1 MLSALVSFRPPAYG
15 NGNNNME
22 NRRVVITGMG
32 VVTPVGNDLPT
43 TWNNLIN
50 GVCGIAPITTF
61 DTTDLPAK
69 IAGEVKN
76 FDPIA
81 AGVDKAFAKRNDRF
95 AIYAMAAAI
104 EAMKGNEDLQL
115 DPTRLGVYIGSGIGG
130 FDTILRETKKLYEE
144 GPRWISAL
152 MIPTMIGNMASGSVA
167 IRFNAQGPTLPI
179 VTACSTGTHSIG
191 EAYRAIKHG
200 YADAII
206 SGGCEAGIN
215 PISIAGFGNAKALTK
230 VEDPLR
236 ASLPFHKERAG
247 FVIAEGAGIV
257 LLEEYEHAKQRGAK
271 IYGEVCGYGN
281 SCDAYHSTAPRPDGT
296 TQSLAIK
303 QALDE
308 AGYKAGESLYINAHG
323 TGTPMNDSG
332 ETKAI
337 KIAMGEE
344 EAHRAHISST
354 KSEMGHALG
363 AAGGIELV
371 VAAMALNTGIIPPT
385 IGLDVPDPE
394 CDLDYT
400 PNQAVKVDLDIA
412 LSSSFGFGGHNA
424 CVAVRKLKIEQLN
437 KST

>member
-1 MLSALVSFRPPAYG
+1 
-15 NGNNNME
+15 ME
-22 NRRVVITGMG
+22 TRRVVITGMG
-32 VVTPVGNDLPT
+32 VVSPVGNDLET

-50 GVCGIAPITTF
+50 GVCGIAPIKSF
-61 DTTDLPAK
+61 DTTDLPVK
-69 IAGEVKN
+69 IAGELKD
-76 FDPIA
+76 FDPLA
-81 AGVDKAFAKRNDRF
+81 SGVDKAFAKRNDRF
-95 AIYAMAAAI
+95 AIYAMAAAYQ
-104 EAMKGNEDLQL
+104 AMKDNEDLQL
-115 DPTRLGVYIGSGIGG
+115 DPSRLGVYIGSGIGG
-130 FDTILRETKKLYEE
+130 FDTILREITKMNAE
-144 GPRWISAL
+144 GPRWVSPL

-167 IRFNAQGPTLPI
+167 IRYNAQGPCVPI
-179 VTACSTGTHSIG
+179 VTACATGTHSVG

-206 SGGCEAGIN
+206 TGGCEAGIN
-215 PISIAGFGNAKALTK
+215 PISIAGFANCKALTK
-230 VEDPLR
+230 AEDPLR
-236 ASLPFHKERAG
+236 ASLPFNKNRGG
-247 FVIAEGAGIV
+247 FVIAEGAGIL

-271 IYGEVCGYGN
+271 IYAEVCGYGN

-344 EAHRAHISST
+344 EARRAHISST

-371 VAAMALNTGIIPPT
+371 ASVMALNTGIIPPT
-385 IGLDVPDPE
+385 IGLDEPDPE

-400 PNQAVKVDLDIA
+400 PNKAIQTNIDIA
-412 LSSSFGFGGHNA
+412 ISNSLGFGGHNA
-424 CVAVRKLKIEQLN
+424 CVAIRKV
-437 KST
+437 

>member
-1 MLSALVSFRPPAYG
+1 M
-15 NGNNNME
+15 N

-32 VVTPVGNDLPT
+32 VVSPVGNDLET

-50 GVCGIAPITTF
+50 GVCGIAPIKSF
-61 DTTDLPAK
+61 DTTDLPVK
-69 IAGEVKN
+69 IAGELKD

-81 AGVDKAFAKRNDRF
+81 SGVDKAFAKRNDRF
-95 AIYAMAAAI
+95 AIYAMAAAYQ
-104 EAMKGNEDLQL
+104 AMKDNEDLQL
-115 DPTRLGVYIGSGIGG
+115 DPSRLGVYIGSGIGG
-130 FDTILRETKKLYEE
+130 FDTILREITKMNAE
-144 GPRWISAL
+144 GPRWVSPL

-167 IRFNAQGPTLPI
+167 IRYNAQGPCVPI
-179 VTACSTGTHSIG
+179 VTACATGTHSVG

-206 SGGCEAGIN
+206 TGGCEAGIN
-215 PISIAGFGNAKALTK
+215 PISIAGFANCKALTK
-230 VEDPLR
+230 AEDPLR
-236 ASLPFHKERAG
+236 ASLPFNKNRGG
-247 FVIAEGAGIV
+247 FVIAEGAGIL

-271 IYGEVCGYGN
+271 IYAEVCGYGN

-344 EAHRAHISST
+344 EARRAHISST

-371 VAAMALNTGIIPPT
+371 ASVMALNTGIIPPT
-385 IGLDVPDPE
+385 IGLDEPDPE

-400 PNQAVKVDLDIA
+400 PNKAIQTNIDIA
-412 LSSSFGFGGHNA
+412 ISNSLGFGGHNA
-424 CVAVRKLKIEQLN
+424 CVAIRKI
-437 KST
+437 

>member
-1 MLSALVSFRPPAYG
+1 
-15 NGNNNME
+15 ME

-32 VVTPVGNDLPT
+32 VVSPVGNDLET

-61 DTTDLPAK
+61 ETDDLPVK
-69 IAGEVKN
+69 IAAEVKN

-95 AIYAMAAAI
+95 AIYAMAAACQ
-104 EAMKGNEDLQL
+104 AMKGNEDMQL
-115 DPTRLGVYIGSGIGG
+115 DPSRLGVYIGSGIGG
-130 FDTILRETKKLYEE
+130 FDTILRETKKLYDE
-144 GPRWISAL
+144 GPRWVSPL

-167 IRFNAQGPTLPI
+167 IRYNAQGPCVPI
-179 VTACSTGTHSIG
+179 VTACATGTHSIG

-206 SGGCEAGIN
+206 TGGCEAGIN
-215 PISIAGFGNAKALTK
+215 RISIAGFANCKALTK
-230 VEDPLR
+230 SEDPLR
-236 ASLPFHKERAG
+236 ASLPFNKNRAG
-247 FVIAEGAGIV
+247 FVIAEGAGIM

-271 IYGEVCGYGN
+271 IYAEVCGYGN

-303 QALDE
+303 QALEE
-308 AGYKAGESLYINAHG
+308 AGYQPGESLYINAHG

-344 EAHRAHISST
+344 EAYKAHISST

-363 AAGGIELV
+363 AAGAIELIISV
-371 VAAMALNTGIIPPT
+371 MTLNNGIIPPT
-385 IGLDVPDPE
+385 IGLDNPDPE
-394 CDLDYT
+394 CDLNYT
-400 PNQAVKVDLDIA
+400 PNAPVKADLDIA
-412 LSSSFGFGGHNA
+412 ISNSLGFGGHNA
-424 CVAVRKLKIEQLN
+424 CLAIRKI
-437 KST
+437 

>member
-1 MLSALVSFRPPAYG
+1 
-15 NGNNNME
+15 ME
-22 NRRVVITGMG
+22 TRKVVITGMG
-32 VVTPVGNDLPT
+32 VVTPVGNDLET

-50 GVCGIAPITTF
+50 GVCGIAPITSF
-61 DTTDLPAK
+61 DTSDLPVK
-69 IAGEVKN
+69 IAAELKD

-95 AIYAMAAAI
+95 AIYAMAAAAQ
-104 EAMKGNEDLQL
+104 AMKGNEDMQM
-115 DPTRLGVYIGSGIGG
+115 DPSRLGVYIGSGIGG
-130 FDTILRETKKLYEE
+130 FDTIMREITKMNAE
-144 GPRWISAL
+144 GPRWVSPL
-152 MIPTMIGNMASGSVA
+152 MIPTMIGNMAAGSVA
-167 IRFNAQGPTLPI
+167 IHYNAQGPCVPI
-179 VTACSTGTHSIG
+179 VTACATGTHSIG

-206 SGGCEAGIN
+206 AGGAEAGIN
-215 PISIAGFGNAKALTK
+215 RISIAGFANCKALTK
-230 VEDPLR
+230 SEDPLR
-236 ASLPFHKERAG
+236 ASLPFNKNRQG
-247 FVIAEGAGIV
+247 FVIAEGAGIL

-271 IYGEVCGYGN
+271 IYAEVCGYGN

-296 TQSLAIK
+296 TQSFAIR
-303 QALDE
+303 QALEE

-344 EAHRAHISST
+344 EARRAHISST

-371 VAAMALNTGIIPPT
+371 AAVMALNTGIIPPT
-385 IGLDVPDPE
+385 IGLDEPDPE

-400 PNQAVKVDLDIA
+400 PNKAVKVDLDIA
-412 LSSSFGFGGHNA
+412 ISNSLGFGGHNA
-424 CVAVRKLKIEQLN
+424 CVAIRKVEN
-437 KST
+437 

>member
-1 MLSALVSFRPPAYG
+1 
-15 NGNNNME
+15 
-22 NRRVVITGMG
+22 MG
-32 VVTPVGNDLPT
+32 VVSPVGNDLET

-50 GVCGIAPITTF
+50 GVCGIAPIKSF
-61 DTTDLPAK
+61 DTTDLPVK
-69 IAGEVKN
+69 IAGELKD
-76 FDPIA
+76 FDPLA
-81 AGVDKAFAKRNDRF
+81 SGVDKAFAKRNDRF
-95 AIYAMAAAI
+95 AIYAMAAAYQ
-104 EAMKGNEDLQL
+104 AMKDNEDLQL
-115 DPTRLGVYIGSGIGG
+115 DPSRLGVYIGSGIGG
-130 FDTILRETKKLYEE
+130 FDTILREITKMNAE
-144 GPRWISAL
+144 GPRWVSPL

-167 IRFNAQGPTLPI
+167 IRYNAQGPCVPI
-179 VTACSTGTHSIG
+179 VTACATGTHSVG

-206 SGGCEAGIN
+206 TGGCEAGIN
-215 PISIAGFGNAKALTK
+215 PISIAGFANCKALTK
-230 VEDPLR
+230 AEDPLR
-236 ASLPFHKERAG
+236 ASLPFNKNRGG
-247 FVIAEGAGIV
+247 FVIAEGAGIL

-271 IYGEVCGYGN
+271 IYAEVCGYGN

-344 EAHRAHISST
+344 EARRAHISST

-371 VAAMALNTGIIPPT
+371 ASVMALNTGIIPPT
-385 IGLDVPDPE
+385 IGLDEPDPE

-400 PNQAVKVDLDIA
+400 PNKAIQTNIDIA
-412 LSSSFGFGGHNA
+412 ISNSLGFGGHNA
-424 CVAVRKLKIEQLN
+424 CVAIRKV
-437 KST
+437 

>member
-1 MLSALVSFRPPAYG
+1 
-15 NGNNNME
+15 
-22 NRRVVITGMG
+22 MG
-32 VVTPVGNDLPT
+32 VVSPVGNDLET

-50 GVCGIAPITTF
+50 GVCGIAPITSF
-61 DTTDLPAK
+61 DTTDLPVK
-69 IAGEVKN
+69 IAGELKD

-81 AGVDKAFAKRNDRF
+81 LGVDKGFVKRNDRF
-95 AIYAMAAAI
+95 AIYAMAATAQ
-104 EAMKGNEDLQL
+104 AMQGNEDMQM
-115 DPTRLGVYIGSGIGG
+115 DPSRLGVYIGSGIGG
-130 FDTILRETKKLYEE
+130 FDTIMNGVIRYHDE
-144 GPRWISAL
+144 GARWISPL

-167 IRFNAQGPTLPI
+167 IRYNAQGPCVPI
-179 VTACSTGTHSIG
+179 VTACATGTHSIG

-206 SGGCEAGIN
+206 TGGCEAGIN
-215 PISIAGFGNAKALTK
+215 PVSIGGFANCKALTK
-230 VEDPLR
+230 AEDPLR
-236 ASLPFHKERAG
+236 ASLPFNKNRAG
-247 FVIAEGAGIV
+247 FVIAEGAGIL

-271 IYGEVCGYGN
+271 IYAEVCGYGN

-344 EAHRAHISST
+344 DARRAHISST

-371 VAAMALNTGIIPPT
+371 ATVMALNTGIVPPT
-385 IGLDVPDPE
+385 IGLDEPDPE

-400 PNQAVKVDLDIA
+400 PNKAIKVDLDIA
-412 LSSSFGFGGHNA
+412 ISNSLGFGGHNA
-424 CVAVRKLKIEQLN
+424 CVAIRKIK
-437 KST
+437 

>member
-1 MLSALVSFRPPAYG
+1 
-15 NGNNNME
+15 
-22 NRRVVITGMG
+22 MG
-32 VVTPVGNDLPT
+32 VVSPVGNDLET

-50 GVCGIAPITTF
+50 GVCGIAPITSF
-61 DTTDLPAK
+61 DTSDLPVK
-69 IAGEVKN
+69 IAAELKD

-81 AGVDKAFAKRNDRF
+81 LGVDKAFVKRNDRF
-95 AIYAMAAAI
+95 AIYAMAAAAQ
-104 EAMKGNEDLQL
+104 AMKGNEDLQL
-115 DPTRLGVYIGSGIGG
+115 DPSRLGVYIGSGIGG
-130 FDTILRETKKLYEE
+130 FDTILREITKMNAE
-144 GPRWISAL
+144 GPRWVSPL

-167 IRFNAQGPTLPI
+167 IRYNAQGPCVPI
-179 VTACSTGTHSIG
+179 VTACATGTHSIG

-215 PISIAGFGNAKALTK
+215 RISIAGFANCKALTK
-230 VEDPLR
+230 AEDPMR
-236 ASLPFHKERAG
+236 ASLPFNKNRAG

-257 LLEEYEHAKQRGAK
+257 LLEEYEHAKQRGAT
-271 IYGEVCGYGN
+271 IYGEICGYGN

-308 AGYKAGESLYINAHG
+308 AQFKPGESIYINAHG

-344 EAHRAHISST
+344 EARKAHISST

-371 VAAMALNTGIIPPT
+371 AAVMALNTGIIPPT
-385 IGLDVPDPE
+385 IGLDEPDPE

-400 PNQAVKVDLDIA
+400 PNKAVKADLDLAISNS
-412 LSSSFGFGGHNA
+412 LGFGGHNA
-424 CVAVRKLKIEQLN
+424 CVAVRKVKDER
-437 KST
+437 

>member
-1 MLSALVSFRPPAYG
+1 M
-15 NGNNNME
+15 N

-32 VVTPVGNDLPT
+32 VVSPVGNDLET

-50 GVCGIAPITTF
+50 GVCGIAPIKSF
-61 DTTDLPAK
+61 DTTDLPVK
-69 IAGEVKN
+69 IAGELKD

-81 AGVDKAFAKRNDRF
+81 SGVDKAFAKRNDRF
-95 AIYAMAAAI
+95 AIYAMAAAYQ
-104 EAMKGNEDLQL
+104 AMKDNEDLQL
-115 DPTRLGVYIGSGIGG
+115 DPSRLGVYIGSGIGG
-130 FDTILRETKKLYEE
+130 FDTILREITKMNAE
-144 GPRWISAL
+144 GPRWVSPL

-167 IRFNAQGPTLPI
+167 IRYNAQGPCVPI
-179 VTACSTGTHSIG
+179 VTACATGTHSVG

-206 SGGCEAGIN
+206 TGGCEAGIN
-215 PISIAGFGNAKALTK
+215 PISIAGFANCKALTK
-230 VEDPLR
+230 AEDPLR
-236 ASLPFHKERAG
+236 ASLPFNKNRGG
-247 FVIAEGAGIV
+247 FVIAEGAGIL

-271 IYGEVCGYGN
+271 IYAEVCGYGN

-344 EAHRAHISST
+344 EARRAHISST

-371 VAAMALNTGIIPPT
+371 ASVMALNTGIIPPT
-385 IGLDVPDPE
+385 IGLDEPDPE

-400 PNQAVKVDLDIA
+400 PNKAIQTNIDIA
-412 LSSSFGFGGHNA
+412 ISNSLGFGGHNA
-424 CVAVRKLKIEQLN
+424 CVAIRKVEN
-437 KST
+437 

>member
-1 MLSALVSFRPPAYG
+1 
-15 NGNNNME
+15 
-22 NRRVVITGMG
+22 MG
-32 VVTPVGNDLPT
+32 VVSPVGNDLET

-50 GVCGIAPITTF
+50 GVCGIAPIKSF
-61 DTTDLPAK
+61 DTTDLPVK
-69 IAGEVKN
+69 IAGELKD

-81 AGVDKAFAKRNDRF
+81 SGVDKAFAKRNDRF
-95 AIYAMAAAI
+95 AIYAMAAASQ
-104 EAMKGNEDLQL
+104 AMKDNEDLQL
-115 DPTRLGVYIGSGIGG
+115 DPSRLGVYIGSGIGG
-130 FDTILRETKKLYEE
+130 FDTILREITKMNAE
-144 GPRWISAL
+144 GPRWVSPL

-167 IRFNAQGPTLPI
+167 IRYNAQGPCVPI
-179 VTACSTGTHSIG
+179 VTACATGTHSVG

-206 SGGCEAGIN
+206 TGGCEAGIN
-215 PISIAGFGNAKALTK
+215 PISIAGFANCKALTK
-230 VEDPLR
+230 AEDPLR
-236 ASLPFHKERAG
+236 ASLPFNKNRGG
-247 FVIAEGAGIV
+247 FVIAEGAGIL

-271 IYGEVCGYGN
+271 IYAEVCGYGN

-344 EAHRAHISST
+344 EARRAHISST

-371 VAAMALNTGIIPPT
+371 ASVMALNTGIIPPT
-385 IGLDVPDPE
+385 IGLDEPDPE

-400 PNQAVKVDLDIA
+400 PNKAIQTNIDIA
-412 LSSSFGFGGHNA
+412 ISNSLGFGGHNA
-424 CVAVRKLKIEQLN
+424 CVAIRKI
-437 KST
+437 

>member
-1 MLSALVSFRPPAYG
+1 
-15 NGNNNME
+15 
-22 NRRVVITGMG
+22 MG
-32 VVTPVGNDLPT
+32 VVSPVGNDLET

-50 GVCGIAPITTF
+50 GVCGIAPIATF
-61 DTTDLPAK
+61 DTTNLPVK
-69 IAGEVKN
+69 IAAELKN

-81 AGVDKAFAKRNDRF
+81 AGVDKGFVKRNDRF
-95 AIYAMAAAI
+95 AIYAMAAAAQ
-104 EAMKGNEDLQL
+104 AMQGNEDMHL
-115 DPTRLGVYIGSGIGG
+115 DPSRLGVYIGSGIGG
-130 FDTILRETKKLYEE
+130 FDTILREITKMNAE
-144 GPRWISAL
+144 GPRWVSPL

-167 IRFNAQGPTLPI
+167 IRYNAQGPCVPI
-179 VTACSTGTHSIG
+179 VTACATGTHSIG

-206 SGGCEAGIN
+206 TGGCEAGIN
-215 PISIAGFGNAKALTK
+215 PISIAGFANCKALTK
-230 VEDPLR
+230 AEDPLR
-236 ASLPFHKERAG
+236 ASLPFHKNRAG
-247 FVIAEGAGIV
+247 FVIAEGAGIM

-271 IYGEVCGYGN
+271 IYAEVCGYGN

-308 AGYKAGESLYINAHG
+308 AGYQPGESLYINAHG

-337 KIAMGEE
+337 KIAMGEK
-344 EAHRAHISST
+344 EARRAHISST

-371 VAAMALNTGIIPPT
+371 VAVMALNTGIIPPT
-385 IGLDVPDPE
+385 IGLDEPDPE

-412 LSSSFGFGGHNA
+412 ISNSLGFGGHNA
-424 CVAVRKLKIEQLN
+424 CVAIRKVN
-437 KST
+437 S

>member
-1 MLSALVSFRPPAYG
+1 MLG
-15 NGNNNME
+15 IIME

-50 GVCGIAPITTF
+50 GVCGIAPITSF

-69 IAGEVKN
+69 IAGEVKG

-95 AIYAMAAAI
+95 ALYAMAAAI

-115 DPTRLGVYIGSGIGG
+115 DPARLGVYIGSGIGG
-130 FDTILRETKKLYEE
+130 FDTILRETRKLYEE

-179 VTACSTGTHSIG
+179 VTACATGTHSIG
-191 EAYRAIKHG
+191 EAFRAIKHG

-230 VEDPLR
+230 SEDPLR

-257 LLEEYEHAKQRGAK
+257 LLEEYEHAKQRGAR

-344 EAHRAHISST
+344 EARRAHISST

-363 AAGGIELV
+363 AAGGIEVV
-371 VAAMALNTGIIPPT
+371 VAAMTLNTGIIPPT
-385 IGLDVPDPE
+385 IGLDEPDPE

-400 PNQAVKVDLDIA
+400 PNKAVKADLDIA

-424 CVAVRKLKIEQLN
+424 CVAIRKIKD
-437 KST
+437 

>member
-1 MLSALVSFRPPAYG
+1 
-15 NGNNNME
+15 
-22 NRRVVITGMG
+22 MG

-43 TWNNLIN
+43 TWDNLIN
-50 GVCGIAPITTF
+50 GVCGIAPITSF

-95 AIYAMAAAI
+95 AIYAMAAVI

-230 VEDPLR
+230 AEDPLH
-236 ASLPFHKERAG
+236 ASLPFHKNRAG

-271 IYGEVCGYGN
+271 IYSEVCGYGN

-303 QALDE
+303 QALEE
-308 AGYKAGESLYINAHG
+308 AGYKAGENLYINAHG

-344 EAHRAHISST
+344 EARRAHISST

-385 IGLDVPDPE
+385 IGLDEPDPE

-400 PNQAVKVDLDIA
+400 PNQAVNVDLDIA
-412 LSSSFGFGGHNA
+412 ISSSFGFGGHNA
-424 CVAVRKLKIEQLN
+424 CVAVRKIPNEQ
-437 KST
+437 

>member
-1 MLSALVSFRPPAYG
+1 
-15 NGNNNME
+15 ME
-22 NRRVVITGMG
+22 TRRVVITGMG
-32 VVTPVGNDLPT
+32 VVSPVGNDLET

-61 DTTDLPAK
+61 DTSDLPVK
-69 IAGEVKN
+69 IAAEVKD

-95 AIYAMAAAI
+95 AIYAMAAAYQ
-104 EAMKGNEDLQL
+104 AMKDNEDMQL
-115 DPTRLGVYIGSGIGG
+115 DPSRLGVYIGSGIGG
-130 FDTILRETKKLYEE
+130 FDTILREITKMNAE
-144 GPRWISAL
+144 GPRWVSPL

-167 IRFNAQGPTLPI
+167 IRYNAQGPCVPI
-179 VTACSTGTHSIG
+179 VTACATGTHSIG

-206 SGGCEAGIN
+206 TGGCEAGIN
-215 PISIAGFGNAKALTK
+215 RISIAGFANCKALTK
-230 VEDPLR
+230 AEDPLR
-236 ASLPFHKERAG
+236 ASLPFNKNRQG
-247 FVIAEGAGIV
+247 FVIAEGAGIM

-271 IYGEVCGYGN
+271 IYAEVCGYGN

-308 AGYKAGESLYINAHG
+308 AGYKPGESLYINAHG

-344 EAHRAHISST
+344 EARRAHISST

-363 AAGGIELV
+363 AAGGIELI
-371 VAAMALNTGIIPPT
+371 AAVMALNTGIIPPT
-385 IGLDVPDPE
+385 IGLDEPDPE
-394 CDLDYT
+394 CDLNYT
-400 PNQAVKVDLDIA
+400 PNKAVKVDLDMAISNS
-412 LSSSFGFGGHNA
+412 LGFGGHNA
-424 CVAVRKLKIEQLN
+424 CVAVRKVRGEN
-437 KST
+437 

>member
-1 MLSALVSFRPPAYG
+1 
-15 NGNNNME
+15 ME
-22 NRRVVITGMG
+22 TRRVVITGMG
-32 VVTPVGNDLPT
+32 VVSPVGNDLET

-61 DTTDLPAK
+61 ETDDLPVK
-69 IAGEVKN
+69 IAAEVKN

-95 AIYAMAAAI
+95 AIYAMAAAYQ
-104 EAMKGNEDLQL
+104 AMKDNEDMQM
-115 DPTRLGVYIGSGIGG
+115 DPSRLGVYIGSGIGG
-130 FDTILRETKKLYEE
+130 FDTILRETKKLYDE
-144 GPRWISAL
+144 GPRWVSPL

-167 IRFNAQGPTLPI
+167 IRYNAQGPCVPI
-179 VTACSTGTHSIG
+179 VTACATGTHSIG

-206 SGGCEAGIN
+206 TGGCEAGIN
-215 PISIAGFGNAKALTK
+215 RISIAGFANCKALTK
-230 VEDPLR
+230 AEDPLK
-236 ASLPFHKERAG
+236 ASLPFNKNRAG

-271 IYGEVCGYGN
+271 IYAEVCGYGN

-344 EAHRAHISST
+344 EARRAHISST

-371 VAAMALNTGIIPPT
+371 ASVMALNTGIIPPT
-385 IGLDVPDPE
+385 IGLDEPDPE

-400 PNQAVKVDLDIA
+400 PNKAIQTNIDIA
-412 LSSSFGFGGHNA
+412 ISNSLGFGGHNA
-424 CVAVRKLKIEQLN
+424 CVAIRKIER
-437 KST
+437 

>member
-1 MLSALVSFRPPAYG
+1 
-15 NGNNNME
+15 ME

-32 VVTPVGNDLPT
+32 VVTPVGNDLES
-43 TWNNLIN
+43 TWNNMIN
-50 GVCGIAPITTF
+50 GVCGIAPITAF
-61 DTTDLPAK
+61 DTTDLPVK
-69 IAGEVKN
+69 IAAELKG
-76 FDPIA
+76 FDPVE
-81 AGVDKAFAKRNDRF
+81 AGIDKGFVKRNDRF
-95 AIYAMAAAI
+95 AVYAMAAAAQ
-104 EAMKGNEDLQL
+104 AMQGNEDMQM
-115 DPTRLGVYIGSGIGG
+115 DPSRLGVYIGSGIGG
-130 FDTILRETKKLYEE
+130 FDTIMNGVIRYHDE
-144 GPRWISAL
+144 GVRWISPL

-167 IRFNAQGPTLPI
+167 IRYNAQGPCLPI
-179 VTACSTGTHSIG
+179 VTACATGTHSIG

-206 SGGCEAGIN
+206 AGGSEAGIN
-215 PISIAGFGNAKALTK
+215 PVSIGGFANCKALTK
-230 VEDPLR
+230 SEDPMR
-236 ASLPFHKERAG
+236 ASLPFNKNRAG
-247 FVIAEGAGIV
+247 FVIAEGAGIL

-271 IYGEVCGYGN
+271 IYAEVCGYGN

-308 AGYKAGESLYINAHG
+308 AGYKAGENLYINAHG

-344 EAHRAHISST
+344 EARRAHISST

-371 VAAMALNTGIIPPT
+371 ASVMALNTGIIPPT
-385 IGLDVPDPE
+385 IGLDEPDPE

-400 PNQAVKVDLDIA
+400 PNKAVKVDLDIA
-412 LSSSFGFGGHNA
+412 ISNSLGFGGHNA
-424 CVAVRKLKIEQLN
+424 CVAIRKVN
-437 KST
+437 R

>member
-1 MLSALVSFRPPAYG
+1 
-15 NGNNNME
+15 
-22 NRRVVITGMG
+22 MG
-32 VVTPVGNDLPT
+32 VVSPVGNDLET

-50 GVCGIAPITTF
+50 GVCGIAPIKSF
-61 DTTDLPAK
+61 DTTDLPVK
-69 IAGEVKN
+69 IAGELKD

-81 AGVDKAFAKRNDRF
+81 SGVDKAFAKRNDRF
-95 AIYAMAAAI
+95 AIYAMAAAYQ
-104 EAMKGNEDLQL
+104 AMKDNDDLQL
-115 DPTRLGVYIGSGIGG
+115 DPSRLGVYIGSGIGG
-130 FDTILRETKKLYEE
+130 FDTILREITKMNAE
-144 GPRWISAL
+144 GPRWVSPL

-167 IRFNAQGPTLPI
+167 IRYNAQGPCVPI
-179 VTACSTGTHSIG
+179 VTACATGTHSVG

-206 SGGCEAGIN
+206 TGGCEAGIN
-215 PISIAGFGNAKALTK
+215 PISIAGFANCKALTK
-230 VEDPLR
+230 AEDPLR
-236 ASLPFHKERAG
+236 ASLPFNKNRGG
-247 FVIAEGAGIV
+247 FVIAEGAGIL

-271 IYGEVCGYGN
+271 IYAEVCGYGN

-344 EAHRAHISST
+344 EARRAHISST

-371 VAAMALNTGIIPPT
+371 ASVMALNTGIIPPT
-385 IGLDVPDPE
+385 IGLDEPDPE

-400 PNQAVKVDLDIA
+400 PNKAIQTNIDIA
-412 LSSSFGFGGHNA
+412 ISNSLGFGGHNA
-424 CVAVRKLKIEQLN
+424 CVAIRKI
-437 KST
+437 

>member
-1 MLSALVSFRPPAYG
+1 
-15 NGNNNME
+15 
-22 NRRVVITGMG
+22 MG
-32 VVTPVGNDLPT
+32 VVSPVGNDLET

-61 DTTDLPAK
+61 DTSDLPVK
-69 IAGEVKN
+69 IAAEVKD

-95 AIYAMAAAI
+95 AIYAMAAAYQ
-104 EAMKGNEDLQL
+104 AMKDNEDLQL
-115 DPTRLGVYIGSGIGG
+115 DPSRLGVYIGSGIGG
-130 FDTILRETKKLYEE
+130 FDTILREITKMNAE
-144 GPRWISAL
+144 GPRWVSPL

-167 IRFNAQGPTLPI
+167 IRYNAQGPCVPI
-179 VTACSTGTHSIG
+179 VTACATGTHSIG

-206 SGGCEAGIN
+206 TGGCEAGIN
-215 PISIAGFGNAKALTK
+215 RISIAGFANCKALTK
-230 VEDPLR
+230 AEDPLR
-236 ASLPFHKERAG
+236 ASLPFNKNRQG
-247 FVIAEGAGIV
+247 FVIAEGAGIM

-271 IYGEVCGYGN
+271 IYAEVCGYGN

-308 AGYKAGESLYINAHG
+308 AGYKPGESLYINAHG

-344 EAHRAHISST
+344 EARRAHISST

-363 AAGGIELV
+363 AAGGIELI
-371 VAAMALNTGIIPPT
+371 AAVMALNTGIIPPT
-385 IGLDVPDPE
+385 IGLDEPDPE

-400 PNQAVKVDLDIA
+400 PNKAVKVDLDMAISNS
-412 LSSSFGFGGHNA
+412 LGFGGHNA
-424 CVAVRKLKIEQLN
+424 CVAVRKVEN
-437 KST
+437 

>member
-1 MLSALVSFRPPAYG
+1 
-15 NGNNNME
+15 
-22 NRRVVITGMG
+22 MG

-50 GVCGIAPITTF
+50 GVCGIAPVTSF

-69 IAGEVKN
+69 LAGEVKG

-95 AIYAMAAAI
+95 ALYAMAAAI

-115 DPTRLGVYIGSGIGG
+115 DPTRLGVYVGSGIGG
-130 FDTILRETKKLYEE
+130 FDTILRETRKLYEE

-152 MIPTMIGNMASGSVA
+152 MIPTMIGNIASGSIA

-179 VTACSTGTHSIG
+179 VTACATGTHSIG

-206 SGGCEAGIN
+206 SGGCEAGVN
-215 PISIAGFGNAKALTK
+215 PISIAGFGNAKALSK
-230 VEDPLR
+230 AEDPLR
-236 ASLPFHKERAG
+236 ASLPFHKDRAG

-303 QALDE
+303 QALEE

-344 EAHRAHISST
+344 EARRAHISST

-363 AAGGIELV
+363 AAGGIEVV

-385 IGLDVPDPE
+385 IGLDDPDPE

-400 PNQAVKVDLDIA
+400 PNQAVKADLDIA
-412 LSSSFGFGGHNA
+412 LSNSFGFGGHNA
-424 CVAVRKLKIEQLN
+424 CVAIRKIRN
-437 KST
+437 

>member
-1 MLSALVSFRPPAYG
+1 
-15 NGNNNME
+15 ME
-22 NRRVVITGMG
+22 TRRVVITGMG
-32 VVTPVGNDLPT
+32 VVSPVGNDLET

-50 GVCGIAPITTF
+50 GVCGIAPIATF
-61 DTTDLPAK
+61 DTTDLPVK
-69 IAGEVKN
+69 IAGELKG

-81 AGVDKAFAKRNDRF
+81 SGVDKGFVKRNDRF
-95 AIYAMAAAI
+95 AIYAMAAAAQ
-104 EAMKGNEDLQL
+104 AMKDNEDLQL
-115 DPTRLGVYIGSGIGG
+115 DPSRLGVYIGSGIGG
-130 FDTILRETKKLYEE
+130 FDTIMGGVIRYHDE
-144 GPRWISAL
+144 GARWISPL

-167 IRFNAQGPTLPI
+167 IRYNAQGPCVPI
-179 VTACSTGTHSIG
+179 VTACATGTHSIG

-206 SGGCEAGIN
+206 TGGAEAGIN
-215 PISIAGFGNAKALTK
+215 PVSIGGFANCKALTK
-230 VEDPLR
+230 AEDPLR
-236 ASLPFHKERAG
+236 ASLPFNKNRQG

-271 IYGEVCGYGN
+271 IYAEVCGYGN

-344 EAHRAHISST
+344 EARRAHISST

-371 VAAMALNTGIIPPT
+371 VSVMALNTGIIPPT
-385 IGLDVPDPE
+385 IGLDEPDPE

-400 PNQAVKVDLDIA
+400 PNKAVKVDLDIA
-412 LSSSFGFGGHNA
+412 ISNSLGFGGHNA
-424 CVAVRKLKIEQLN
+424 CVAIRKVNL
-437 KST
+437 

>member
-1 MLSALVSFRPPAYG
+1 
-15 NGNNNME
+15 
-22 NRRVVITGMG
+22 MG
-32 VVTPVGNDLPT
+32 VVSPVGNDLET

-50 GVCGIAPITTF
+50 GVCGIAPIKSF
-61 DTTDLPAK
+61 DTTDLPVK
-69 IAGEVKN
+69 IAGELKD

-81 AGVDKAFAKRNDRF
+81 SGVDKAFAKRNDRF
-95 AIYAMAAAI
+95 AIYAMAAAYQ
-104 EAMKGNEDLQL
+104 AMKDNEDLQL
-115 DPTRLGVYIGSGIGG
+115 DPSRLGVYIGSGIGG
-130 FDTILRETKKLYEE
+130 FDTILREITKMNAE
-144 GPRWISAL
+144 GPRWVSPL

-167 IRFNAQGPTLPI
+167 IRYNAQDPCVPI
-179 VTACSTGTHSIG
+179 VTACATGTHSVG

-206 SGGCEAGIN
+206 TGGCEAGIN
-215 PISIAGFGNAKALTK
+215 PISIAGFANCKALTK
-230 VEDPLR
+230 AEDPLR
-236 ASLPFHKERAG
+236 ASLPFNKNRGG
-247 FVIAEGAGIV
+247 FVIAEGAGIL

-271 IYGEVCGYGN
+271 IYAEVCGYGN

-344 EAHRAHISST
+344 EARRAHISST

-371 VAAMALNTGIIPPT
+371 ASVMALNTGIIPPT
-385 IGLDVPDPE
+385 IGLDEPDPE

-400 PNQAVKVDLDIA
+400 PNKAIQTNIDIA
-412 LSSSFGFGGHNA
+412 ISNSLGFGGHNA
-424 CVAVRKLKIEQLN
+424 CVAIRKV
-437 KST
+437 